1 MIWLHTSTS
10 SLEVLVIY
18 RKRLRSK
25 TFFSACLLA
34 AVSALGTAQQADLTR
49 TTNSACD
56 VQNPKKALLD
66 WADFS
71 RYREDN
77 ASLDLPTAGQKRV
90 IFFGSSTTDNWGR
103 RFDSSF
109 FPGKPYIN
117 RGISGETTPQML
129 LRFQQDVVALKP
141 VAVVFLGGSN
151 DVAGNTGRMT
161 LDMTEDNISSMAA
174 IAQANGIKM
183 ILASQLPVK
192 SFFWNR
198 CLQPEADLLA
208 LTAWEKNFAAT
219 HQLGYVDY
227 YTVLAAP
234 DGGFRAGLSLDGVH
248 PNKKAYEIMAP
259 VVEKVISRVLNNR

>member
-1 MIWLHTSTS
+1 MIYIKL
-10 SLEVLVIY
+10 
-18 RKRLRSK
+18 LRSK
-25 TFFSACLLA
+25 TLFSACLLA
-34 AVSALGTAQQADLTR
+34 AVSALGTAQQADLSR
-49 TTNSACD
+49 TAHSPCD
-56 VQNPKKALLD
+56 VQNPKKALTD

-161 LDMTEDNISSMAA
+161 LAMTEDNVMSMAA

-192 SFFWNR
+192 EFFWNK
-198 CLQPEADLLA
+198 CLRPETDLLA
-208 LTAWEKNFAAT
+208 LNAWEKNFAAT

-227 YTVLAAP
+227 YAALAAP
-234 DGGFRAGLSLDGVH
+234 DGSFRAGLSPDGVH

-259 VVEKVISRVLNNR
+259 AVEKVISSVLNNR